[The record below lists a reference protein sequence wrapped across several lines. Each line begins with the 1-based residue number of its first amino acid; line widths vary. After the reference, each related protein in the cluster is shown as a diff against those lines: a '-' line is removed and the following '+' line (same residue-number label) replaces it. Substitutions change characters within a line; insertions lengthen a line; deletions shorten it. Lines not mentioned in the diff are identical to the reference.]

1 MKKAFAFGT
10 TIHMSYITDHNT
22 PSHTKYQN
30 FVYDNFEW
38 AVPEGAMKWFLM
50 ESTKVQIIA
59 IDKGWSKE
67 KTSDTKIIQNKLKR
81 KEWSHSNELRKL

>member
-10 TIHMSYITDHNT
+10 TIHMSYITDHN
-22 PSHTKYQN
+22 SARHTKYQN

-50 ESTKVQIIA
+50 ESNKVQITVIEIA
-59 IDKGWSKE
+59 RSKE
-67 KTSDTKIIQNKLKR
+67 TTCLF
-81 KEWSHSNELRKL
+81 